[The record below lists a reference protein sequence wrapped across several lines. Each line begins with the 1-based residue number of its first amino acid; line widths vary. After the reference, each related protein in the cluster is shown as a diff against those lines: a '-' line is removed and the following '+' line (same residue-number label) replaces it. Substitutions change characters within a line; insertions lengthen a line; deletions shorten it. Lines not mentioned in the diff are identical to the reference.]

1 MRLNQTD
8 SYFTAALQWVLH
20 HHRLKPSK
28 YAGKKNVLNIMKV
41 IIQGNHRRVW
51 RYQIPAS
58 TTGGTLEPS
67 FRPRA
72 ESAREDSISN
82 TVRMFAA

>member
-1 MRLNQTD
+1 
-8 SYFTAALQWVLH
+8 
-20 HHRLKPSK
+20 
-28 YAGKKNVLNIMKV
+28 MKV

-51 RYQIPAS
+51 RYQLPAP
-58 TTGGTLEPS
+58 TTGGTLEPG
-67 FRPRA
+67 FKPRA